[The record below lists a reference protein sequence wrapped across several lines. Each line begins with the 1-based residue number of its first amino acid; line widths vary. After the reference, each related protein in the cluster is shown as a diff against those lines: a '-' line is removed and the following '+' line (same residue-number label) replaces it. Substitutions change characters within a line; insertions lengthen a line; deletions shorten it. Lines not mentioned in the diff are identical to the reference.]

1 MDIDSLLWPT
11 LGQRLVRAV
20 RFCLEVVGWFVVWM
34 VLCFLLLAGALAAW
48 KRGRTRAVPEGSFLR
63 DLIRPPGSRRDEPG
77 APGDS
82 PLVPSPSPSCLLCPG
97 WLRNQRSRT
106 RCAP

>member
-11 LGQRLVRAV
+11 LGQGLVRAV

-63 DLIRPPGSRRDEPG
+63 DLIRLPGSRRDEPG
-77 APGDS
+77 RRATPTGTFT
-82 PLVPSPSPSCLLCPG
+82 LALLPAVS
-97 WLRNQRSRT
+97 WV
-106 RCAP
+106 A